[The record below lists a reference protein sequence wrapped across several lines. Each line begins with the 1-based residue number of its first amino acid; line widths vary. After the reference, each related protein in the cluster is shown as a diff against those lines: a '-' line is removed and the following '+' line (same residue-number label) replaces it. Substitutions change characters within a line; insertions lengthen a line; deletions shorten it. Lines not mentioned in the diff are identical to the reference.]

1 MQEYKQRQ
9 EAVKRYQAKEK
20 ISNIAKALGKG
31 RKWVYMW
38 ISRYEAHADN
48 PEWYKDQSK
57 APKHKPNKISSEQ
70 ENQVIAIRESLENQ
84 QYAQTGAISIQYEFE
99 RKGLIIPPIW
109 TINRAIARHGLAKQ
123 PLAARPT
130 KAYPELFI
138 HTHQMDLVGPRYIK
152 GDGSFY
158 SMNLIDV
165 TTHSCY
171 VKAIRHKSSD
181 LILAAIVEFWQAH
194 GLPDALQMDNELA
207 FRGSNRYWRSFGSV
221 VRFALS
227 QGVAP
232 VFIPFKEPWRNG
244 MIEKFNN
251 TYDKRFFRVN
261 AFADV
266 KAITQE
272 EKKFIAFHNSHHRY
286 SSQGHKTPDEMRSLL
301 LPPKY
306 YTGDIHLEK
315 RIPLETGCIYFIR
328 FIRSDA
334 KLYLPNE
341 SFQLDTAL
349 KYSYVVA
356 EINIDNQCLV
366 IRQNWEIRQIFSF
379 ETPIDW

>member
-9 EAVKRYQAKEK
+9 EAVRRYQAKEK
-20 ISNIAKALGKG
+20 IARIAKALGKS
-31 RKWVYMW
+31 RRWVYLW
-38 ISRYEAHADN
+38 IDRYESDRDK
-48 PEWYKDQSK
+48 PDWYKDHSK
-57 APKHKPNKISSEQ
+57 APKHKPTKISSEQ
-70 ENQVIAIRESLENQ
+70 ESQVISIRESLENQ

-99 RKGLIIPPIW
+99 RKGLAIPALW
-109 TINRAIARHGLAKQ
+109 TINRTISRHGLAKQ
-123 PLAARPT
+123 PPVARPT
-130 KAYPELFI
+130 MAYPELFI

-158 SMNLIDV
+158 SMNLIDI

-181 LILAAIVEFWQAH
+181 QILKAIVEFWQTH

-207 FRGSNRYWRSFGSV
+207 FRGSNRYPRSFGSV

-244 MIEKFNN
+244 MMEKFNN
-251 TYDKRFFRVN
+251 TYDKRFFRTN
-261 AFADV
+261 TFNDM
-266 KAITQE
+266 KAVSEE

-286 SSQGHKTPDEMRSLL
+286 SSQGHKTPDEMRTLV
-301 LPPKY
+301 LPPMY
-306 YTGDIHLEK
+306 YKGNIHLEK
-315 RIPLETGCIYFIR
+315 RITLETGCIYFIR

-334 KLYLPNE
+334 KLHLPNE
-341 SFQLDTAL
+341 SFQLDITL

-356 EINIDNQCLV
+356 EINIDNHCLV
-366 IRQNWEIRQIFSF
+366 IRQNREIRQIFPF
-379 ETPIDW
+379 IMPVDW

>member
-9 EAVKRYQAKEK
+9 EAVKRYKAKEK
-20 ISNIAKALGKG
+20 IARIAKSLGKS
-31 RKWVYMW
+31 RRWVYLW
-38 ISRYEAHADN
+38 IDRYEADPDN
-48 PEWYKDQSK
+48 PDWYKDQSK
-57 APKHKPNKISSEQ
+57 APKHKPTKISAEQ
-70 ENQVIAIRESLENQ
+70 ENEIIAIRESLENQ

-99 RKGLIIPPIW
+99 RRGLPVPEIW
-109 TINRAIARHGLAKQ
+109 TINRSISRHGLTKQ
-123 PLAARPT
+123 PVASKPC

-138 HTHQMDLVGPRYIK
+138 HTHQMDLVGPRYLR

-171 VKAIRHKSSD
+171 VKAIRNKSSD
-181 LILAAIVEFWQAH
+181 LILGAIVEFWQTH

-207 FRGSNRYWRSFGSV
+207 FRGSNRYWKSFGSV

-251 TYDKRFFRVN
+251 TYDKHFFRAN
-261 AFADV
+261 TFADLN
-266 KAITQE
+266 AISQE
-272 EKKFIAFHNSHHRY
+272 EKQFIAFHNSHHRY
-286 SSQGHKTPDEMRSLL
+286 SSQGHKTPDEMKALL

-306 YTGDIHLEK
+306 YKGGIHLKE
-315 RIPLETGCIYFIR
+315 RIPLETGCVYFIR

-334 KLYLPNE
+334 KLHLPNE
-341 SFQLDTAL
+341 SFQLDIAL

-366 IRQNWEIRQIFSF
+366 IRQNWEIRQVFRF
-379 ETPIDW
+379 EVPVDW

>member
-9 EAVKRYQAKEK
+9 EAIKRYLAKEK
-20 ISNIAKALGKG
+20 IARIAKALGKS
-31 RKWVYMW
+31 RKWVYLW
-38 ISRYEAHADN
+38 VSRYEAN
-48 PEWYKDQSK
+48 PDTDDWYKDESK
-57 APKHKPNKISSEQ
+57 APKSKPSKISREQ
-70 ENQVIAIRESLENQ
+70 EDQLIAIRESLENK

-99 RKGLIIPPIW
+99 RKGLSVPAIW
-109 TINRAIARHGLAKQ
+109 TINRAISRRGLTKQ
-123 PLAARPT
+123 PLASKPV
-130 KAYPELFI
+130 KPYPELFI
-138 HTHQMDLVGPRYIK
+138 HTHQMDLVGPRYIR

-165 TTHSCY
+165 ITHSCY
-171 VKAIRHKSSD
+171 VKAIRQKSSD
-181 LILAAIVEFWQAH
+181 KILGAIVEFWQTH

-207 FRGSNRYWRSFGSV
+207 FRGSNRYSRSFGSV

-244 MIEKFNN
+244 MIEKFND
-251 TYDKRFFRVN
+251 TYDKRFFRTN
-261 AFADV
+261 TFKNMD
-266 KAITQE
+266 AISTE
-272 EKKFIAFHNSHHRY
+272 EKKFIAFHNSNHRY
-286 SSQGHKTPDEMRSLL
+286 SSQGQKTPDQMRALA
-301 LPPKY
+301 LPAKL

-341 SFQLDTAL
+341 SFQLDPAL

-356 EINIDNQCLV
+356 EINIDNHCLV
-366 IRQNWEIRQIFSF
+366 IRQNNEIKQVFSF
-379 ETPIDW
+379 QMPVDW

>member
-1 MQEYKQRQ
+1 MHEYKRRQ
-9 EAVKRYQAKEK
+9 EAVRRYQAKEK
-20 ISNIAKALGKG
+20 IANIAKALGKG
-31 RKWVYMW
+31 RKWVYLW
-38 ISRYEAHADN
+38 ISRYEAN
-48 PEWYKDQSK
+48 REEPEWYKDHSK
-57 APKHKPNKISSEQ
+57 APKYKPNKISTEQ
-70 ENQVIAIRESLENQ
+70 ENQVIAIRASLENQ

-99 RKGLIIPPIW
+99 RKGLAIPPIW
-109 TINRAIARHGLAKQ
+109 TINRAISRHGLTKQ

-158 SMNLIDV
+158 SMNLIDI

-181 LILAAIVEFWQAH
+181 QILGAIVEFWQTH

-207 FRGSNRYWRSFGSV
+207 FRGSNRYSRSFGSV

-244 MIEKFNN
+244 MIEKFND
-251 TYDKRFFRVN
+251 TYDKRFFRTN
-261 AFADV
+261 TFNDM
-266 KAITQE
+266 KAVSEE

-286 SSQGHKTPDEMRSLL
+286 GSQGQKTPDEMRALV
-301 LPPKY
+301 LPPLY
-306 YTGDIHLEK
+306 YKGNIHLQK

-334 KLYLPNE
+334 KLHLPNE
-341 SFQLDTAL
+341 SFQLDITL

-356 EINIDNQCLV
+356 EINIDNHCLV
-366 IRQNWEIRQIFSF
+366 IRQNWEIRQIFPF
-379 ETPIDW
+379 QMPVDW

>member
-1 MQEYKQRQ
+1 MHEYKRRQ
-9 EAVKRYQAKEK
+9 EAVRRYQAKEK
-20 ISNIAKALGKG
+20 IANIAKALGKG
-31 RKWVYMW
+31 RKWVYLW
-38 ISRYEAHADN
+38 ISRYEAN
-48 PEWYKDQSK
+48 REESEWYKDHSK
-57 APKHKPNKISSEQ
+57 APRHKPNKISTEQ
-70 ENQVIAIRESLENQ
+70 ENQIIAIRASLENQ

-99 RKGLIIPPIW
+99 RKGLAIPPIW
-109 TINRAIARHGLAKQ
+109 TINRAISRHGLTKQ

-152 GDGSFY
+152 GDGSFF
-158 SMNLIDV
+158 SMNLIDI

-181 LILAAIVEFWQAH
+181 QILGAIVEFWQTH

-207 FRGSNRYWRSFGSV
+207 FRGSNRYSRSFGSV

-244 MIEKFNN
+244 MIEKFND
-251 TYDKRFFRVN
+251 TYDKRFFRTN
-261 AFADV
+261 TFNDM
-266 KAITQE
+266 KAVSEE

-286 SSQGHKTPDEMRSLL
+286 GSQGQKTPDEMRALV
-301 LPPKY
+301 LPPLHYK
-306 YTGDIHLEK
+306 GNIHLQK

-334 KLYLPNE
+334 KLHLPNE
-341 SFQLDTAL
+341 SFQLDITL

-356 EINIDNQCLV
+356 EINIDNHCLV
-366 IRQNWEIRQIFSF
+366 IRQNWEIRQIFPF
-379 ETPIDW
+379 QMPVDW